1 METLIYL
8 AVIGAGIAR
17 LTSALF
23 HLVDMIETPSRRE
36 APRRDCL
43 PGQRNEASSKIMP
56 VGAVEAA
63 RGRDATKP
71 EKPLIPTLKFDTGHI

>member
-23 HLVDMIETPSRRE
+23 HLVDMIEMPSRRE
-36 APRRDCL
+36 APRRA
-43 PGQRNEASSKIMP
+43 GHHRNP
-56 VGAVEAA
+56 
-63 RGRDATKP
+63 
-71 EKPLIPTLKFDTGHI
+71 